1 MSNTLILR
9 ESFDPLAFL
18 ETLEKEKVT
27 ILYAYPT
34 MIHALVHHPAAKQY
48 DYSSLRLGIYGGS
61 AMPLATLG
69 RAFEVFRCDFLQ
81 RYGATECC
89 GSGISVL
96 SPQDHRQAMEGRE
109 EARRRLTSAGRSTLG
124 TLVKI
129 VDEEGGELTQPGST
143 GEIAAKL
150 NAPMEGYWR
159 RPEDTQETLKEGWL
173 HAGDIGMKDEAG
185 YLYIVDRKKDMIIS
199 GARNIYPREIEEVLL
214 THPAVLEAAVIGVPD
229 EYWGESVKA
238 MVVLQQGMKATE
250 EEIVAFCKK
259 NLASYKKPRFVEFV
273 LSFL

>member
-1 MSNTLILR
+1 
-9 ESFDPLAFL
+9 
-18 ETLEKEKVT
+18 
-27 ILYAYPT
+27 
-34 MIHALVHHPAAKQY
+34 
-48 DYSSLRLGIYGGS
+48 
-61 AMPLATLG
+61 
-69 RAFEVFRCDFLQ
+69 
-81 RYGATECC
+81 
-89 GSGISVL
+89 
-96 SPQDHRQAMEGRE
+96 MEGRE

>member
-48 DYSSLRLGIYGGS
+48 DYSALRLGIYGGS
-61 AMPLATLG
+61 AMPLATLE

-96 SPQDHRQAMEGRE
+96 SPPGPPASHGGEGRGP
-109 EARRRLTSAGRSTLG
+109 ALDFRDSGKNRRR
-124 TLVKI
+124 
-129 VDEEGGELTQPGST
+129 
-143 GEIAAKL
+143 
-150 NAPMEGYWR
+150 R
-159 RPEDTQETLKEGWL
+159 RWGADTTW
-173 HAGDIGMKDEAG
+173 I
-185 YLYIVDRKKDMIIS
+185 DRRDR
-199 GARNIYPREIEEVLL
+199 G
-214 THPAVLEAAVIGVPD
+214 
-229 EYWGESVKA
+229 
-238 MVVLQQGMKATE
+238 
-250 EEIVAFCKK
+250 
-259 NLASYKKPRFVEFV
+259 
-273 LSFL
+273 